1 MKKSKLLSII
11 LTVALATTIA
21 GCGSKETEKPE
32 EVKTEKANIIWA
44 GWTGE
49 EESAKPIIQGMI
61 DNYNSKSEIG
71 NVSWV
76 GWPWAD
82 TLQQLII
89 RNQGSEILDIAQVD
103 IGMFSTL
110 ASMDVLVDL
119 NDVMGKDYLTSN
131 FEEAS
136 LAIGQKDG
144 KQFGMPW
151 SVASIGMVYNPDI
164 LKRAGYNEPPKTVKE
179 FEECLEKVKALGDD
193 IIPYGL
199 ATKDGTATG
208 DFMPWLWTFGGSF
221 YDKDGNISV
230 NNEKGLEAMNWYKS
244 LMDKNYIRTNMS
256 RFDARQ
262 LFAQGKIAFYDDAI
276 LAKGVAVNNGV
287 DSEKIQD
294 VAKPMVR
301 PVLNAGDV
309 PQSTM
314 WGHMLVIFK
323 KSANPEVAADF
334 AKHVV
339 SEEESLKYFKNNGM
353 PPVLKS
359 VLSADEIKNDYW
371 ASAWQEITKTGKN
384 GEFVFNE
391 KSAELTTIV
400 SEEVQAVL
408 VGSKSPQQAIDDM
421 ENRMKSVN

>member
-11 LTVALATTIA
+11 LTVVLATTIA

-89 RNQGSEILDIAQVD
+89 RNQGSEVLDIAQVD

-119 NDVMGKDYLTSN
+119 NEVMGKDYLTSN
-131 FEEAS
+131 FEEPS

-164 LKRAGYNEPPKTVKE
+164 LERAGYNEAPKTVKE

-221 YDKDGNISV
+221 YDNNGNVSI

-334 AKHVV
+334 AKSVI
-339 SEEESLKYFKNNGM
+339 SEEESIKYFKNNGM

-359 VLSADEIKNDYW
+359 VLSSEEIKNDYW

-384 GEFVFNE
+384 GEFVFNP

-408 VGSKSPQQAIDDM
+408 VGSKSTQQAIDDM
-421 ENRMKSVN
+421 ANRMKSVN